1 MAESRY
7 VGRRITT
14 RTSRMTW
21 NGEEVLVT
29 EVYEAAPGTWHFQ
42 VFEEFHGELIPAARS
57 LRSYVNDMA
66 AHDAVD
72 NVIQA
77 LIDD

>member
-7 VGRRITT
+7 VGRRITN
-14 RTSRMTW
+14 RTSRTIW
-21 NGEEVLVT
+21 DGEVQLVT

-42 VFEEFHGELIPAARS
+42 VFEEFHGEKILAARS

-66 AHDAVD
+66 AHDAMD